1 MRSESAG
8 REHAHRHLDFPGFA
22 QEFLRRNP
30 DYICDY
36 RRLCGNNPSEETSV
50 EKEMMALRWGLSFP
64 VRP

>member
-1 MRSESAG
+1 MRSESAD
-8 REHAHRHLDFPGFA
+8 REHARHHRDFPGFA

-30 DYICDY
+30 DYNSDY

-50 EKEMMALRWGLSFP
+50 EKEMMALRWGLGFP